1 MIDFMKILE
10 NPNISITT
18 IAILA
23 ILYLS
28 IKLVGMVINKY
39 SSTTTNNNLN
49 NNNQKYHQITPC
61 STEHEIIKGKLE
73 LIANNLE
80 QIHDTLQELDNK
92 QNNINNNMN
101 DIHMD
106 MIKMING
113 ITNSLQE
120 LVRIIRTKD
129 IL

>member
-28 IKLVGMVINKY
+28 IKLVGMIINRY
-39 SSTTTNNNLN
+39 SSTANNTNVKSSYPNN
-49 NNNQKYHQITPC
+49 PC
-61 STEHEIIKGKLE
+61 TMEHEKIKGKLE
-73 LIANNLE
+73 LIANNLD
-80 QIHDTLQELDNK
+80 QVHNMLQEINKK
-92 QNNINNNMN
+92 QNDINDNIN

-106 MIKMING
+106 MIKMINS

-120 LVRIIRTKD
+120 LVQIIRTKG
-129 IL
+129 IM